1 MFLEGAEMIWA
12 GEKNRRNLS
21 PNSGRTQSWIGLLL
35 RLAPHLLLPALGRD
49 RLFQK
54 RPLQM
59 QLRGDPA

>member
-1 MFLEGAEMIWA
+1 V
-12 GEKNRRNLS
+12 
-21 PNSGRTQSWIGLLL
+21 
-35 RLAPHLLLPALGRD
+35 LLPALGRD